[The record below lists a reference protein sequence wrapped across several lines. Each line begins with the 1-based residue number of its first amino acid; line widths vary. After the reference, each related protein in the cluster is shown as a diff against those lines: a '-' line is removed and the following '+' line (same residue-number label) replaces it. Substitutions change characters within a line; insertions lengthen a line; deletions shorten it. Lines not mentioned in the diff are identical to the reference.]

1 MQLRIPRSQWTVDE
15 LNFHIQGLFASD
27 AALKSVVVFGEIS
40 EIKRHTS
47 GHCYFTLLGEE
58 SRVACAIFKQ
68 YAGFVPKWPE
78 SGDKVL
84 VEGSVSVYPQRG
96 VYQLY
101 ARRLIPAGVG
111 AIERA
116 RREVQERLEKEGLF
130 APALKR
136 WIPRYPSKVAL
147 VTSETGAAAW
157 DVIRVAERRY
167 PACGIVVVG
176 AQVQGVEAPAE
187 IVRALSRA
195 AAIPGL
201 DCVLLVRGGGSREDL
216 VPFDDERVVRAVRS
230 CPVPVVSGV
239 GHDVD
244 TTLCDMA
251 ADLRAS
257 TPSAAAELVFPDR
270 LEIGA
275 QLSKAASRMEYAVR
289 ERIENGR
296 MLLAHAQTSA
306 LSRVQR
312 RLSEA
317 AASLSAAGRR
327 LSASMDLRLAEA
339 REAWAVRAASLDA
352 LSPLAVMRRGFV
364 TCERGGERVRSVG
377 ELNAGD
383 AVELHFSD
391 GTAAAAITGIE
402 GPEAAGNQMIPA
414 SGRRRAN

>member
-1 MQLRIPRSQWTVDE
+1 LTVDE
-15 LNFHIQGLFASD
+15 LNFYIQGLFTSD

-84 VEGSVSVYPQRG
+84 VEGGVGVYPQRG

-116 RREVQERLEKEGLF
+116 RLELQERLEKEGLF

-136 WIPRYPSKVAL
+136 PIPRYPSRVAL

-157 DVIRVAERRY
+157 DVIKVAGRRY
-167 PACGIVVVG
+167 PACDIVLVG
-176 AQVQGVEAPAE
+176 AQVQGVEAPGE
-187 IVRALSRA
+187 IVRALSRV
-195 AAIPGL
+195 AAIPGI

-270 LEIGA
+270 SEIIDER
-275 QLSKAASRMEYAVR
+275 LSKARARMGYAVR
-289 ERIENGR
+289 ERMENQR
-296 MLLAHAQTSA
+296 MRLAHAQSSA
-306 LSRVQR
+306 ASRMRR
-312 RLSEA
+312 RLSEG
-317 AASLSAAGRR
+317 AASLAAARGR
-327 LSASMDLRLAEA
+327 LSASMGLRLAEA
-339 REAWAVRAASLDA
+339 REMLAGRAASLNA
-352 LSPLAVMRRGFV
+352 LSPLAVLGRGFV
-364 TCERGGERVRSVG
+364 TCERGGERVQSVW
-377 ELNAGD
+377 ELDAGD
-383 AVELHFSD
+383 EVELRFSD
-391 GTAAAAITGIE
+391 GKATATVDE
-402 GPEAAGNQMIPA
+402 TPK
-414 SGRRRAN
+414 

>member
-1 MQLRIPRSQWTVDE
+1 MTVDE

-58 SRVACAIFKQ
+58 SRVACAVFKQ
-68 YAGFVPKWPE
+68 YAGFIPQWPE

-84 VEGSVSVYPQRG
+84 VEGSVGVYPQRG

-101 ARRLIPAGVG
+101 ARRLIPAGAG
-111 AIERA
+111 AVERA
-116 RREVQERLEKEGLF
+116 RRELQERLEKEGLF

-136 WIPRYPSKVAL
+136 PIPRYPSRVAV

-157 DVIRVAERRY
+157 DVVQVAARRY

-176 AQVQGVEAPAE
+176 AQVQGAEAPGE

-195 AAIPGL
+195 AALPGL

-216 VPFDDERVVRAVRS
+216 VPFDDERVVRAVRA

-270 LEIGA
+270 AELA
-275 QLSKAASRMEYAVR
+275 ARLSKTASRMEYAVR
-289 ERIENGR
+289 ENIRKQR
-296 MLLAHAQTSA
+296 VHLAHALSSA
-306 LSRVQR
+306 ASRTRR
-312 RLSEA
+312 RLSEGT
-317 AASLSAAGRR
+317 ASLAAAGRR
-327 LSASMDLRLAEA
+327 LSAAMALRLADA
-339 REAWAVRAASLDA
+339 GAALAVRSASLDA
-352 LSPLAVMRRGFV
+352 LSPLAVAARGFV
-364 TCERGGERVRSVG
+364 TCERGGRRVRSVR

-383 AVELHFSD
+383 EVELRFAD
-391 GTAAAAITGIE
+391 GKAAAAVKETLIT
-402 GPEAAGNQMIPA
+402 
-414 SGRRRAN
+414 

>member
-1 MQLRIPRSQWTVDE
+1 LTVDE
-15 LNFHIQGLFASD
+15 LNFHIQGLFTSD

-84 VEGSVSVYPQRG
+84 VEGSVGVYPQRG

-101 ARRLIPAGVG
+101 ARRLVPAGVG

-116 RREVQERLEKEGLF
+116 RREIQERLEKEGLF
-130 APALKR
+130 SPALKR
-136 WIPRYPSKVAL
+136 PLPRYPSKVAL

-176 AQVQGVEAPAE
+176 AQVQGAEAPDE
-187 IVRALSRA
+187 IVLALARV

-201 DCVLLVRGGGSREDL
+201 DCALLVRGGGSREDL
-216 VPFDDERVVRAVRS
+216 VPFDDERVARAVRS

-239 GHDVD
+239 GHDMD

-270 LEIGA
+270 SEIGA
-275 QLSKAASRMEYAVR
+275 RLSEAGTCMEYAVR
-289 ERIENGR
+289 GKIRGQRGR
-296 MLLAHAQTSA
+296 LARAQASA
-306 LSRVQR
+306 ASRMRR
-312 RLSEA
+312 RLSESEGFLA
-317 AASLSAAGRR
+317 AAGKR
-327 LSASMDLRLAEA
+327 LSASVELCLARA
-339 REAWAVRAASLDA
+339 REMFGVRAASLNA
-352 LSPLAVMRRGFV
+352 LSPLAVLGRGFV
-364 TCERGGERVRSVG
+364 TCERGGERVRSVWD
-377 ELNAGD
+377 LDVGD
-383 AVELHFSD
+383 EVELRFSD
-391 GTAAAAITGIE
+391 GKAAATVDETLGSAQTRQGTWS
-402 GPEAAGNQMIPA
+402 PA
-414 SGRRRAN
+414 PRS